1 MTVHYQETLQLE
13 ISLQNFTR
21 KDSLIAFQILMK
33 VGQQKEKTVITAI
46 KDGTT
51 NIQRIKTNPTIFG
64 DRLSANFSK
73 AEQMITIFLRRME
86 FKDDGLKFISKLD
99 YTTKLGYIHPP
110 PSVTTTISVSG
121 IIYFNPFMTEGDFHK
136 RLLKLQSNMQLC
148 SSVTS

>member
-1 MTVHYQETLQLE
+1 MHYQETLQLE

-73 AEQMITIFLRRME
+73 AEQMITIFL
-86 FKDDGLKFISKLD
+86 
-99 YTTKLGYIHPP
+99 
-110 PSVTTTISVSG
+110 
-121 IIYFNPFMTEGDFHK
+121 
-136 RLLKLQSNMQLC
+136 
-148 SSVTS
+148 